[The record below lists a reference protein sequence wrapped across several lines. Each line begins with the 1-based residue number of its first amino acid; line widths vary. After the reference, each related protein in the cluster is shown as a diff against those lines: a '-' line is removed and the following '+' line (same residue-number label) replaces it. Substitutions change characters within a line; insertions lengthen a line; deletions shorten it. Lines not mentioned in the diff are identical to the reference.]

1 MEQFDGF
8 EYNKRDLLGHGAF
21 AIVYRGRYVDKPEV
35 PVAIK
40 AIAKKNISKSK
51 NLLTKEIKIL
61 KELSSLKHENVV
73 ALLKCTE
80 TPTHVYLVMEFCNGG
95 DLADYLQQKTTLNE
109 DTIQHFVVQIARA
122 LEAINKK
129 GIVHR
134 DLKPQNILLC
144 NHSRTQNPHFSDIT
158 VKLADFGFA
167 RFLNDGVMA
176 ATLCGSPMYM
186 APEVIM
192 SMQYDAKADLWSIG
206 TILFQCLTGKAPFV
220 AQTPPQLKAYYEK
233 TRELRPNIPE
243 WCSPNLRDLLLRLLK
258 RNAKDR
264 ISFEDFFAH
273 PFLTTPLLP
282 SPSKRILESARSP
295 IPNRRIIT
303 PQSALPVPKRAGSA
317 KMESPT
323 PSRRI
328 GESPRVGRRVI
339 TPSMN
344 SPVPGAAPPMQEST
358 DFTFLPPRQES
369 SPVKQV
375 QVHTNVSPSL
385 TTCKPVP
392 VPSQRLT
399 YQKMEERL
407 AAARKTTVPSPT
419 QEAQQQAAL
428 KVIPQEMEH
437 VRRTTLPDPNA
448 QDIDKLTLPHP
459 SFVVCGDGAA
469 RQSNTPSTN
478 NTNTPPTSRVRR
490 STISSTAAATEDLP
504 PAVSDKVLQNVTEQ
518 PHSQSFPKSATTA
531 NIQGIP
537 RGNRDRSV
545 TGPPPPV
552 ATIHENEPLDNAKYQ
567 QTDVNSSPTG
577 AGTQPFVI
585 NKNQANDSSDDEEEE
600 DVREPM
606 SLPFASGSHLPP
618 QSSFKKIASD
628 SKLTTHIQHHQNA
641 NQNQNQNQN
650 HQPQRPQQLLGSPI
664 GFQDN
669 SGPGSPMEQ
678 DGPAPPPALDQEI
691 VLGEEHKQ
699 ILAKLRFVAELV
711 DTLMHV
717 AEQKDNP
724 LASAMASR
732 RQLLTTGTSTTNT
745 SSPYRRA
752 EQLVVYVRALHML
765 SSALLLAQTNVANH
779 VLHPSQAVQQVLNQ
793 LNDKY
798 HQCLVRSQELASL
811 GLPGQ
816 DPAMAV
822 ISAERIMYRHAIELC
837 QAAALD
843 ELFGNPHLCSQRYQ
857 TAYMMLHTLAEQ
869 VNCDQDKTVLT
880 RYKVAV
886 EKRLRILER
895 QGFVAAVNT

>member
-1 MEQFDGF
+1 M
-8 EYNKRDLLGHGAF
+8 
-21 AIVYRGRYVDKPEV
+21 
-35 PVAIK
+35 
-40 AIAKKNISKSK
+40 
-51 NLLTKEIKIL
+51 
-61 KELSSLKHENVV
+61 
-73 ALLKCTE
+73 
-80 TPTHVYLVMEFCNGG
+80 
-95 DLADYLQQKTTLNE
+95 
-109 DTIQHFVVQIARA
+109 
-122 LEAINKK
+122 
-129 GIVHR
+129 
-134 DLKPQNILLC
+134 
-144 NHSRTQNPHFSDIT
+144 SRTQNPHYSDI
-158 VKLADFGFA
+158 VIKLADFGFA
-167 RFLNDGVMA
+167 RFLNEGVMA

-192 SMQYDAKADLWSIG
+192 SHQYDAKADLYSIG
-206 TILFQCLTGKAPFV
+206 TILFQCLTGQAPFR
-220 AQTPPQLKAYYEK
+220 ANTPPQLKAFYEK

-258 RNAKDR
+258 RNSKDR
-264 ISFEDFFAH
+264 ISFEDFFNH
-273 PFLTTPLLP
+273 PFLTSPLLP
-282 SPSKRILESARSP
+282 SPSKRILEAARSP

-303 PQSALPVPKRAGSA
+303 PQSALPVPRRAGSA
-317 KMESPT
+317 KIESPQ
-323 PSRRI
+323 PARRV
-328 GESPRVGRRVI
+328 GESPRVQRK
-339 TPSMN
+339 
-344 SPVPGAAPPMQEST
+344 AQPMQEST

-407 AAARKTTVPSPT
+407 VAARKTAVPSPT
-419 QEAQQQAAL
+419 QESPKDAPMQAQKVPEAL
-428 KVIPQEMEH
+428 EH
-437 VRRTTLPDPNA
+437 PRRTTLPDPNA
-448 QDIDKLTLPHP
+448 QDIEKLTLPHP
-459 SFVVCGDGAA
+459 SFVLCGNGNQKPATTA
-469 RQSNTPSTN
+469 T
-478 NTNTPPTSRVRR
+478 TPPVSRVRR
-490 STISSTAAATEDLP
+490 STISSAATATTEDESPTLP
-504 PAVSDKVLQNVTEQ
+504 DKLLQNVVTPDQ
-518 PHSQSFPKSATTA
+518 GIPKSATTA
-531 NIQGIP
+531 NIQGMP
-537 RGNRDRSV
+537 RASRDRSV
-545 TGPPPPV
+545 TGP
-552 ATIHENEPLDNAKYQ
+552 ATIMENEPLDNAKYQ
-567 QTDVNSSPTG
+567 QTDVNSSPTSG
-577 AGTQPFVI
+577 AAQPFVI
-585 NKNQANDSSDDEEEE
+585 NKNQNNDSSDEE
-600 DVREPM
+600 DDIREPM
-606 SLPFASGSHLPP
+606 SLPFASGSQAPP
-618 QSSFKKIASD
+618 ASSFKKISSD
-628 SKLTTHIQHHQNA
+628 SKIHVA
-641 NQNQNQNQN
+641 A
-650 HQPQRPQQLLGSPI
+650 
-664 GFQDN
+664 
-669 SGPGSPMEQ
+669 
-678 DGPAPPPALDQEI
+678 PAPPQKFFDSPPALDQEI

-732 RQLLTTGTSTTNT
+732 RQLLTTGQSTTNT

-880 RYKVAV
+880 R
-886 EKRLRILER
+886 
-895 QGFVAAVNT
+895 

>member
-21 AIVYRGRYVDKPEV
+21 AIVYKGRYIDKPDV

-61 KELSSLKHENVV
+61 KELSSLKHENLV

-80 TPTHVYLVMEFCNGG
+80 TPTHVYLVIEYCNGG
-95 DLADYLQQKTTLNE
+95 DLADYLQQKSQLNE
-109 DTIQHFVVQIARA
+109 ETIQHFVVQIARA

-144 NHSRTQNPHFSDIT
+144 NNSRTQNPHYTDI
-158 VKLADFGFA
+158 VIKLADFGFA

-220 AQTPPQLKAYYEK
+220 AQTPPQLKAFYEK

-243 WCSPNLRDLLLRLLK
+243 WCSPNLRDLLMRLLK

-264 ISFEDFFAH
+264 ISFEDFFNH
-273 PFLTTPLLP
+273 PFLTSPLLP

-303 PQSALPVPKRAGSA
+303 PQSALPVPRRAGSG

-323 PSRRI
+323 PTRRI
-328 GESPRVGRRVI
+328 GESPRVQRRVI

-344 SPVPGAAPPMQEST
+344 SPVPGAAPTMQEST

-407 AAARKTTVPSPT
+407 VAARKTAVPSPT
-419 QEAQQQAAL
+419 QDPVQPQQSPVAQ
-428 KVIPQEMEH
+428 KVTTPSEVEH
-437 VRRTTLPDPNA
+437 VRRTTLPEPKPE
-448 QDIDKLTLPHP
+448 DIDKLTLPHP
-459 SFVVCGDGAA
+459 SYVICGNG
-469 RQSNTPSTN
+469 
-478 NTNTPPTSRVRR
+478 NTNGNQKIATPPTASRVRR
-490 STISSTAAATEDLP
+490 STISAAPTTEDH
-504 PAVSDKVLQNVTEQ
+504 PASVPDKMLQNHMIAEQ
-518 PHSQSFPKSATTA
+518 PQSFPKSATTA
-531 NIQGIP
+531 NIQGMP
-537 RGNRDRSV
+537 RGSRDRSV
-545 TGPPPPV
+545 TGPPQP

-567 QTDVNSSPTG
+567 QTDVNSSPTS
-577 AGTQPFVI
+577 ATSAQPFVI
-585 NKNQANDSSDDEEEE
+585 NKNQNNDSSDEED

-606 SLPFASGSHLPP
+606 SLPFASGSQAHHA
-618 QSSFKKIASD
+618 SSFKKISSD
-628 SKLTTHIQHHQNA
+628 SKLATHPHHPV
-641 NQNQNQNQN
+641 
-650 HQPQRPQQLLGSPI
+650 QPQQHYAANPVFPETPSPV
-664 GFQDN
+664 
-669 SGPGSPMEQ
+669 EH
-678 DGPAPPPALDQEI
+678 DGPAMPPALDQEV

-724 LASAMASR
+724 VASAMASR

-779 VLHPSQAVQQVLNQ
+779 VLHPSVAVQQVLNQ

-822 ISAERIMYRHAIELC
+822 ISAERIMYKHAIDLC

-880 RYKVAV
+880 KYKVAV